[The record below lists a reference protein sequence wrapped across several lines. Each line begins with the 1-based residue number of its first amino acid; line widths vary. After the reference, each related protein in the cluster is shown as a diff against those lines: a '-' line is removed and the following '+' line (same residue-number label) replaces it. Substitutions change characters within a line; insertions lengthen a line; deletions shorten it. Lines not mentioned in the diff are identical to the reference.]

1 MPHLTIALKFIVKRG
16 TFFCSLLNR
25 VSPGSL
31 QLYQI
36 HNHRKAVGGLS
47 NAAPTVKE
55 NKSLTVLKQSISLVV
70 LFKCGSPTG
79 EQAIYI
85 LFKDLQSR
93 ILSNIDC
100 LLVKVLTLY
109 NWAEIWQEAAIE
121 PKSTPIGQSTFHC
134 YTIFLCHLANEICE
148 WSTDRFEWVYAWT
161 FFLNTVGSACPAK
174 ADHHIF
180 AGIDALFGINVAESS

>member
-1 MPHLTIALKFIVKRG
+1 M
-16 TFFCSLLNR
+16 
-25 VSPGSL
+25 SPSSL

-36 HNHRKAVGGLS
+36 HRKAVGALS
-47 NAAPTVKE
+47 NGAPTVKE

-109 NWAEIWQEAAIE
+109 NWAEIWEEAAIE
-121 PKSTPIGQSTFHC
+121 PKSTPRGQSTFHC
-134 YTIFLCHLANEICE
+134 YSLFLCHIEGEIRE
-148 WSTDRFEWVYAWT
+148 WSTDNLSEFIPEPSSWIVT
-161 FFLNTVGSACPAK
+161 PCPAK
-174 ADHHIF
+174 ADHHSF
-180 AGIDALFGINVAESS
+180 AGIDALLLGLTLDKNTTESP